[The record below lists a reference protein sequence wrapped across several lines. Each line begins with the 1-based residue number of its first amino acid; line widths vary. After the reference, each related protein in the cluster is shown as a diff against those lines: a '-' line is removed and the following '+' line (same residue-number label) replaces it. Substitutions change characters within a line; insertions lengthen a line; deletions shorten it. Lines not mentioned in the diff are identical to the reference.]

1 MSLVRHEQRSGG
13 DLDSA
18 NIRRMRLAIAS
29 FACCLVV
36 MAVLASAQA
45 QQQAQPQ
52 SPPQREFHGGGGV
65 VPHQP
70 LPAAEPP
77 VEAEPIPTHRPGFL
91 DALGRWFGDPKAALD
106 SQFRNTQETLGTL
119 GGQARDAAGNV
130 MALPG
135 TRVITGRQLCPA
147 ASNGAPDC
155 QQGVEA
161 LCRAKGFQGG
171 GRSIDVTSA
180 QRCPAKVYLENR
192 APKEGECRLETYVT
206 RAVCQ

>member
-1 MSLVRHEQRSGG
+1 MAAAPSRTSHRQP
-13 DLDSA
+13 
-18 NIRRMRLAIAS
+18 NRRY
-29 FACCLVV
+29 
-36 MAVLASAQA
+36 
-45 QQQAQPQ
+45 
-52 SPPQREFHGGGGV
+52 
-65 VPHQP
+65 
-70 LPAAEPP
+70 
-77 VEAEPIPTHRPGFL
+77 EAEPVPSYRPGFL

-106 SQFRNTQETLGTL
+106 LQVRSTQETLGTL

-135 TRVITGRQLCPA
+135 TRVITGRQLCPS

-155 QQGVEA
+155 QQGVDA
-161 LCRAKGFQGG
+161 LCRAKGFQSG
-171 GRSIDVTSA
+171 GRTIDVTSA

>member
-1 MSLVRHEQRSGG
+1 MSLIRHEQRSGG

-18 NIRRMRLAIAS
+18 IIRRVRLAVAS
-29 FACCLVV
+29 LGCCLVV
-36 MAVLASAQA
+36 IVGLASAQA

-52 SPPQREFHGGGGV
+52 SPPQREFHGGGGAI
-65 VPHQP
+65 PHQP
-70 LPAAEPP
+70 PPAEPP
-77 VEAEPIPTHRPGFL
+77 VEAEPVPSYRPGFL

-119 GGQARDAAGNV
+119 GGQARDAAGNM

-135 TRVITGRQLCPA
+135 TRVITGRQLCPP

-171 GRSIDVTSA
+171 RSIDVTSA
-180 QRCPAKVYLENR
+180 QRCPARVCLENR
-192 APKEGECRLETYVT
+192 APKAGECRIETYVT

>member
-1 MSLVRHEQRSGG
+1 MSLIRHEQRSGG

-18 NIRRMRLAIAS
+18 IIRRGRLAFAS
-29 FACCLVV
+29 LACCLVV
-36 MAVLASAQA
+36 IVGLASAQA
-45 QQQAQPQ
+45 QQPAQPQ
-52 SPPQREFHGGGGV
+52 SQPQREFHGGGA

-70 LPAAEPP
+70 PQAEPP
-77 VEAEPIPTHRPGFL
+77 VEAEPVPTHRPGFL

-135 TRVITGRQLCPA
+135 TRVITGRQLCPP

-155 QQGVEA
+155 QLGVDT